1 MISMKDTG
9 YGDLFGPANSPYM
22 AGGQQAGGYSP
33 YRERLNMDERLR
45 YGQPRRRTGRAGGAT
60 PEDPNEDPYQLQ
72 RQGQPAQQ
80 QGQPAQ
86 QQPVGN
92 YQDYG
97 SVMSGAPATPT
108 GTGVQ
113 NPQQWGQAEQMYQNA
128 ATNPWFGQ
136 AAGGYGQMM
145 ETGMPTDQSAA
156 YQASKGVA
164 QQDIVDAMKQAQE
177 SMGGSSFGKRYSSA
191 MGRGNQEIAS
201 KRMGEL
207 GQQTTQQAMA
217 AQEAARQRQLQAAG
231 GMLGAA
237 QGYGANQMGA
247 AGGMAGLGQMQGQYG
262 LNLAN
267 SAYQMGSGLYGQQQN
282 QANDLGNYWAGNQW
296 WSNPAIA
303 GLQQG
308 SQYSPE
314 YMYPQY
320 KQSTVGQGLNILG
333 SIFG

>member
-1 MISMKDTG
+1 M
-9 YGDLFGPANSPYM
+9 
-22 AGGQQAGGYSP
+22 
-33 YRERLNMDERLR
+33 
-45 YGQPRRRTGRAGGAT
+45 
-60 PEDPNEDPYQLQ
+60 
-72 RQGQPAQQ
+72 
-80 QGQPAQ
+80 
-86 QQPVGN
+86 
-92 YQDYG
+92 
-97 SVMSGAPATPT
+97 
-108 GTGVQ
+108 
-113 NPQQWGQAEQMYQNA
+113 PQQFGDANQMFQNA

-136 AAGGYGQMM
+136 ANDYYNSMAQ
-145 ETGMPTDQSAA
+145 TGMPTDQSAA

-177 SMGGSSFGKRYSSA
+177 QMGASSYGKRYSSA

-201 KRMGEL
+201 KRMGEFA
-207 GQQTTQQAMA
+207 QQTTQQAMQ

-237 QGYGANQMGA
+237 QGYGANQLGA
-247 AGGMAGLGQMQGQYG
+247 GSGMANLGNMQNQYG
-262 LNLAN
+262 LQLAQN
-267 SAYQMGSGLYGQQQN
+267 AYQMGSGLYGQQQN

-320 KQSTVGQGLNILG
+320 KQSTMGQGLNILG
-333 SIFG
+333 SVFGW

>member
-22 AGGQQAGGYSP
+22 AGSQQAGGYGQS
-33 YRERLNMDERLR
+33 R
-45 YGQPRRRTGRAGGAT
+45 YGQPRRRAGQAGGSIT
-60 PEDPNEDPYQLQ
+60 RDPNEDQL
-72 RQGQPAQQ
+72 QQ
-80 QGQPAQ
+80 QGQQ
-86 QQPVGN
+86 TQQPVGN

-97 SVMSGAPATPT
+97 SVMGGAPAMPQ

-113 NPQQWGQAEQMYQNA
+113 MPQQFGDANQMFQNA

-136 AAGGYGQMM
+136 AAGGYEQMM
-145 ETGMPTDQSAA
+145 QNGMPTDQSAA

-164 QQDIVDAMKQAQE
+164 QQDILDAMRQAQE
-177 SMGGSSFGKRYSSA
+177 SMGASSYGKRYSTA

-207 GQQTTQQAMA
+207 GQQTTQQAMM

-237 QGYGANQMGA
+237 QGYGANQLGA
-247 AGGMAGLGQMQGQYG
+247 GSGMANLGNMQNQYG
-262 LNLAN
+262 LQLAQN
-267 SAYQMGSGLYGQQQN
+267 AYQMGSGLYGQQQN
-282 QANDLGNYWAGNQW
+282 QANDLGNYWTGNQW

-320 KQSTVGQGLNILG
+320 KQSTVGQGLNVARSLLPW
-333 SIFG
+333 